1 MLDRKR
7 KLAVM
12 RQAELLDIS
21 RSNVYHPARLTRK
34 RDLIPL
40 QRLAELHLNHPFSG
54 APMLRDM
61 LELERL
67 QVGRIHL
74 VTPMRKMGITA
85 IRKRN
90 TSKPHLAHRIY
101 PYLQKR
107 LAINRPIQ
115 EWAVYLPYIPVIRG
129 FIYLVTII
137 DWPMRRVLAHRS
149 SISMTPGFCVEALE
163 EAIAKYGTPEIFN
176 SDQASQFTSPEF
188 GDVLEEKKIAISM
201 DEGPMG
207 QQRLCRKTL
216 ALTDVPNVYLHACKS
231 VGAART
237 GMSASI
243 EFFNVRRPTR
253 HLEGRRW
260 IRHTFLT
267 TNGKELIETIGLP
280 TSLWPAGKPQLQVLH
295 LQDHKFRPNKSSHL
309 RSSYANLSH
318 PKE

>member
-40 QRLAELHLNHPFSG
+40 QRLAELHLNHPFAG

-61 LELERL
+61 LELEGL

-101 PYLQKR
+101 P
-107 LAINRPIQ
+107 
-115 EWAVYLPYIPVIRG
+115 
-129 FIYLVTII
+129 
-137 DWPMRRVLAHRS
+137 S
-149 SISMTPGFCVEALE
+149 
-163 EAIAKYGTPEIFN
+163 IAKYGTPEIFN

-253 HLEGRRW
+253 HLEGRCW